1 MLEAALLAAALIQVA
16 LRVAGR
22 SSLAARLLPMRGG
35 APFAIWAGR
44 LWLSFALPALVALLL
59 IGREGA
65 LWSLPA
71 EFAPAAALARSYG
84 RFEAWPILTGLVLGS
99 ALAAGLSWWRQRRG
113 RRPFHIGRAPRLPS
127 SPRELPAAALLAVS
141 AGVTEELYF
150 RLMLPLLITL
160 VSGSALLGVGAS
172 AMLFGAVHRYQGR
185 AGVVATGLVGL
196 FLSIVHL
203 ASGDLW
209 LAMACHAA
217 IDLNALVVR
226 PALGFLSL
234 GRR

>member
-1 MLEAALLAAALIQVA
+1 MLEAALLAAALVQLA

-22 SSLAARLLPMRGG
+22 PSLAARLLPMRGR
-35 APFAIWAGR
+35 APFAVWAGR
-44 LWLSFALPALVALLL
+44 LWLSFAAPALIALLL
-59 IGREGA
+59 IGRGEA

-71 EFAPAAALARSYG
+71 EFVPAAVLARSYG

-99 ALAAGLSWWRQRRG
+99 VLAAGVSWWRQRRG
-113 RRPFHIGRAPRLPS
+113 RRPFYIGRPPRLPS
-127 SPRELPAAALLAVS
+127 SPRELPAAVLLALS

-172 AMLFGAVHRYQGR
+172 ALLFGAAHRYQGR
-185 AGVVATGLVGL
+185 VGVVATGLVGL
-196 FLSIVHL
+196 FLSVVYL

-217 IDLNALVVR
+217 IDLNALVIR
-226 PALGFLSL
+226 PTLGFSSPA
-234 GRR
+234 GR